1 MVYAPKPG
9 SVATPYGNPIGGV
22 QQMYPSP
29 PNGTGYNPAPYPSS
43 HQLTDVSQP
52 QGYPYPAQP
61 YVPTAS
67 QGLNPPIQYPESGN
81 NIASNRHMG
90 QTIKILFVLQIIL
103 KLQHR
108 KTNFNLN
115 TIHIFMINQILLKQK

>member
-43 HQLTDVSQP
+43 HQSTDISQP

-81 NIASNRHMG
+81 NIASAPSYGSN
-90 QTIKILFVLQIIL
+90 
-103 KLQHR
+103 
-108 KTNFNLN
+108 
-115 TIHIFMINQILLKQK
+115 NQDLIRPPDYIEATAPQNKV